1 MKVFGLTPKSK
12 LLGVPVFLR
21 FVLWSVLLTLIPSNP
36 MVAKHGQ
43 NRDRFRGTVVSA
55 GPKAITV
62 KSEQN
67 IYLVRTFNYTPQL
80 ERKIQSKKPA
90 PGEKVTVHYLRGT
103 DIALKVN

>member
-1 MKVFGLTPKSK
+1 MRVRPRSK
-12 LLGVPVFLR
+12 RLALLK
-21 FVLWSVLLTLIPSNP
+21 FVLWAILLALIPSYSIS
-36 MVAKHGQ
+36 KQ
-43 NRDRFRGTVVSA
+43 SQKKDKFRGTVVFA

-90 PGEKVTVHYLRGT
+90 QGKKVTVYYLRGT
-103 DIALKVN
+103 DVALKVN